1 MAVPKKR
8 TSKSRKGMRRS
19 HDGIKYT
26 ASVTECDNC
35 GELKLRHHICDACGT
50 YKNHQVIER
59 TLEDDNETEMSS
71 TEE

>member
-19 HDGIKYT
+19 HDHINHT

-35 GELKLRHHICDACGT
+35 GELKLRHHICNACGT
-50 YKNHQVIER
+50 YKNHQVIAIKSDEV
-59 TLEDDNETEMSS
+59 ES
-71 TEE
+71 TDSES